1 MPHGV
6 IRDLGNYELTLD
18 LGYDVTEDITVS
30 VVGLESAAGVSADG
44 SIIEEVEEA
53 EAEAA
58 DADETE
64 S

>member
-1 MPHGV
+1 
-6 IRDLGNYELTLD
+6 
-18 LGYDVTEDITVS
+18 VS